1 VTHEGA
7 RSTRQDAQL
16 VLRAPSVADLPN
28 PSPPAYPFGM
38 TIKLAIAGAAGRM
51 GAALVKAALGDARF
65 GVVGG
70 TERAV
75 SSSIGLDGGGF
86 AVSDD
91 VATACKNADVWI
103 DFTTPNAT
111 ISAIAALKNTSVKA
125 AIIGTTGFDDGQQQ
139 AIADAAEHLVIVQSG
154 NFSLGVNLVAG
165 LVRQAAARLGPD
177 WDIEVIESHHR
188 HKVDAPSGTALM
200 LGKAAATGRR
210 VDHDAVASYARYG
223 QTGARKSGDIGYAV
237 IRAGGIIGEHEVMF
251 AAEDET
257 VNFTHK
263 AGSRTI
269 FAKGALAAAAWA
281 VNQPPGLYN
290 MDDVLGL

>member
-1 VTHEGA
+1 M
-7 RSTRQDAQL
+7 
-16 VLRAPSVADLPN
+16 
-28 PSPPAYPFGM
+28 M

-51 GAALVKAALGDARF
+51 GRALIVASGGDARF
-65 GVVGG
+65 EVVGG
-70 TERAV
+70 TERVGSALV
-75 SSSIGLDGGGF
+75 GVDLGLLDEKT
-86 AVSDD
+86 ALN
-91 VATACKNADVWI
+91 ATVTDNVEAACATADVWI
-103 DFTTPNAT
+103 DFTTPDAT
-111 ISAIAALKNTSVKA
+111 IAALAALKNTNVKA
-125 AIIGTTGFDDGQQQ
+125 AIIGTTGFDAAQQD
-139 AIADAAEHLVIVQSG
+139 AIKAAAHSLAIVQSG

-177 WDIEVIESHHR
+177 WDIEVLESHHR

-210 VDHDAVASYARYG
+210 VDHDAVATFARHG
-223 QTGARKSGDIGYAV
+223 QTGARKAGDIGYAV

-251 AAEDET
+251 AAEDEIVT
-257 VNFTHK
+257 LAHK

-281 VNQPPGLYN
+281 VNAGPGLYN